1 MGGKTYIDSRAQ
13 KREEI
18 EFLDESNVRASTS
31 RATTLNSISLASLA
45 IKLWRINTKGE

>member
-18 EFLDESNVRASTS
+18 EFLDESNVRSFNIEGDDPE
-31 RATTLNSISLASLA
+31 LD
-45 IKLWRINTKGE
+45 